1 MADAETKKTKKS
13 TKTGGEKAKL
23 SKTKKATARK
33 TKTVKTKKVKPRDEE
48 VQQQE
53 VVEEK
58 PQVEKVVTARRKRIS
73 ERARAKSQAP
83 TEAVSEEAPE
93 HVDSM
98 KLTELD
104 AAEYDDSEYQEMM
117 DMYDNTIQDI
127 KEGEIVA
134 GNVIGVTRED
144 IIVDVG
150 FKSEGIIPIGEFTG
164 EVNIKVGDEIEVFLE
179 AIEDQ
184 NGQLVLSK
192 QKADFMR
199 VWDKIRESHD
209 AGELVPGVIK
219 RRIKG
224 GVVVDIMGVD
234 AFLPG
239 SQIALRQVPDFD
251 ALIGET
257 MDVKI
262 IKLNKSRRNI
272 VVSRRVVLEEER
284 ERMRAQLLEE
294 IELGQVRKG
303 VVKNITDFGVFIDL
317 GGVDGLLHITDMS
330 WGRMRHPSE
339 MVQLG
344 DELDVK
350 ILDYDEKTSRISLGL
365 KQLTPY
371 PWENI
376 EEKYPIGK
384 VVKGKVVSI
393 TDYGAFVELEKG
405 IEGLIHISE
414 MSWTQHIKHPSK
426 IMNLGDEVEAKVLSV
441 DKENEK
447 ISLGIKQMEPD
458 PWTTIHEKYPVGSLV
473 KGKVRNLTAFGAFV
487 EIEEGV
493 DGLVHIS
500 DMSWTKRIQHPS
512 EIMKKGDHIEVKVLR
527 IDTDNR
533 RVSLGIKQLKEDPW
547 PEYAKKYGVGNEV
560 LGKVIRVIDRGLV
573 VELDGEVEGFVPTNQ
588 LGKENMDK
596 PAETF
601 NEGMQIPLKVIE
613 FDRPGRKIVLSLTAY
628 FEKRDREEYEKFLSE
643 HATQS
648 VSMGDAFDDSTKAEI
663 GGGEEKPG
671 DTTPDSAADAAAGD
685 KPDTADVA
693 PEAKAEEDK
702 PETPVDTH
710 EAEKAEVEGK
720 SDDKPS
726 ATESEEVVG
735 DKESDQAVTP
745 EAKAEEDKP
754 ETPADTHEA
763 DKPEKEKAE
772 DEEKPG
778 DTTPDS
784 TADAAAGEQ
793 PKTDDVAPESK
804 AEEEPSSEEKKKDED

>member
-1 MADAETKKTKKS
+1 MADAETKKATSTK
-13 TKTGGEKAKL
+13 KTGGEKSKL
-23 SKTKKATARK
+23 SKTKQVTSKKTRSVKTKIVKVKEDEVLDQMTDDSPVVERIVTARK
-33 TKTVKTKKVKPRDEE
+33 
-48 VQQQE
+48 
-53 VVEEK
+53 
-58 PQVEKVVTARRKRIS
+58 KRIA
-73 ERARAKSQAP
+73 EKAKTHVAEP
-83 TEAVSEEAPE
+83 APE
-93 HVDSM
+93 PVIEPVAAM

-104 AAEYDDSEYQEMM
+104 AAEYGESEFEELMA
-117 DMYDNTIQDI
+117 MYDGTIQDI
-127 KEGEIVA
+127 KEGEIVS
-134 GNVIGVTRED
+134 GTVIGVTRED

-150 FKSEGIIPIGEFTG
+150 FKSEGIIPMGEFTG
-164 EVNIKVGDEIEVFLE
+164 EVNIKVGDTIDVFLE
-179 AIEDQ
+179 AVEDQ

-192 QKADFMR
+192 QKADFMM
-199 VWDKIRESHD
+199 VWDRIRDIHD
-209 AGELVPGVIK
+209 AGDLVPGVIK

-224 GVVVDIMGVD
+224 GVVVDVMGVD

-251 ALIGET
+251 ALIGST

-284 ERMRAQLLEE
+284 ERMRSELLDE
-294 IELGQVRKG
+294 IELGQVRRG

-371 PWENI
+371 PWEDI
-376 EEKYPIGK
+376 EAKYPIGK

-426 IMNLGDEVEAKVLSV
+426 IMNLGDSVEAKVLSV

-512 EIMKKGDHIEVKVLR
+512 EIMKKGDNIEVKVLR

-533 RVSLGIKQLKEDPW
+533 RVSLGIKQLKDDPW

-560 LGKVIRVIDRGLV
+560 LGRIVRAIDRGLV
-573 VELDGEVEGFVPTNQ
+573 VELDEEVEGFVPSNQ
-588 LGKENMDK
+588 LGKDGADK
-596 PAETF
+596 PAESF
-601 NEGMQIPLKVIE
+601 NEDSQIPLKVIE
-613 FDRPGRKIVLSLTAY
+613 FDRPGRKIVLSVTAY
-628 FEKRDREEYEKFLSE
+628 FEKRDREEYETFLAE
-643 HATQS
+643 HTTDK
-648 VSMGDAFDDSTKAEI
+648 VSMGDAFGDDMKA
-663 GGGEEKPG
+663 
-671 DTTPDSAADAAAGD
+671 
-685 KPDTADVA
+685 DTAA
-693 PEAKAEEDK
+693 PEAEEPAVPEATAEPVS
-702 PETPVDTH
+702 PEPAAP
-710 EAEKAEVEGK
+710 EAEQADPDATADLPVAEAAAPE
-720 SDDKPS
+720 PE
-726 ATESEEVVG
+726 ATAEPPSEEPPASEEIPQ
-735 DKESDQAVTP
+735 D
-745 EAKAEEDKP
+745 EA
-754 ETPADTHEA
+754 
-763 DKPEKEKAE
+763 
-772 DEEKPG
+772 
-778 DTTPDS
+778 
-784 TADAAAGEQ
+784 
-793 PKTDDVAPESK
+793 
-804 AEEEPSSEEKKKDED
+804 SSEEEKKDGE